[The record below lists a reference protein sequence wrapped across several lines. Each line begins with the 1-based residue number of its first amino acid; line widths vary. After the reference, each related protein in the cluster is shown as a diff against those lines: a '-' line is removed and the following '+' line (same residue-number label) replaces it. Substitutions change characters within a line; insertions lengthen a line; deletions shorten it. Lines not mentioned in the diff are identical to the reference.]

1 MKKKIENIKDLLI
14 VAQSNKD
21 KGDLPGSLNVLN
33 EVLNLD
39 PDNKKA
45 LNNIAN
51 ILKEMKEF
59 KKAIEYYS
67 RAINLD
73 PHYLVAKINL
83 AILYHELGDFKKAE
97 VLYKE
102 IIILDKLNF
111 SIYFNLSRIDFR
123 YFDQEKIKFI
133 EYALINEKI
142 DNFNKAS
149 AYFILA
155 KNQEIKKNFK
165 EEFKFLEKGHNY
177 FQKNFS
183 TEVYKQNLN
192 YWLNLLKKKFDK
204 IKLIEKKEKINF
216 NDINPIFIIGM
227 PRSGSTLVESII
239 SSGKMKIPNGGETAI
254 INWAVFNLLKK
265 KLLNKDQ
272 DLKDIFI
279 DKKDL
284 IKNIYNKYQNLNLLK
299 KEKEFFFT
307 DKSLENF
314 FYIEII
320 LQLFPNAKFIHCK
333 RNPADNI
340 FAIYKNFL
348 TKMTWTHNI
357 DDIIFYFN
365 NYLNIMSYFTKKYS
379 KKIFSVELEELTNN
393 SNQITKDIFNFC
405 ELKWSSE
412 SLEFHKRKDLLSA
425 TASNIQ
431 IREKIVKYNSEK
443 YNVYKNYV
451 QDFEKKINLLINK
464 WHA

>member
-51 ILKEMKEF
+51 ILKDIKKFE
-59 KKAIEYYS
+59 KAIECYLK
-67 RAINLD
+67 AINLD
-73 PHYLVAKINL
+73 PNYLVAKINL

-97 VLYKE
+97 ILYKE
-102 IIILDKLNF
+102 IIIQDKLNF
-111 SIYFNLSRIDFR
+111 SIYFNLSRIDFKF
-123 YFDQEKIKFI
+123 FDQKKIKFI
-133 EYALINEKI
+133 EYSLINENI
-142 DNFNKAS
+142 SEFNKAS
-149 AYFILA
+149 AYFVLA
-155 KNQEIKKNFK
+155 KNMELKKNYKEEIKY
-165 EEFKFLEKGHNY
+165 LEKGHNC
-177 FQKNFS
+177 FQKSFIP
-183 TEVYKQNLN
+183 EVYKQNLN
-192 YWLNLLKKKFDK
+192 YWLNLLPKKFNK
-204 IKLIEKKEKINF
+204 MKLIETNDEINLKDF
-216 NDINPIFIIGM
+216 NPIFIIGM

-254 INWAVFNLLKK
+254 INWAIYKSLKK
-265 KLLNKDQ
+265 KLMNNDQ
-272 DLKDIFI
+272 TSVDFFI

-284 IKNIYNKYQNLNLLK
+284 AKNIFEKYNNLNLLE
-299 KEKEFFFT
+299 KEKNFFFT

-320 LQLFPNAKFIHCK
+320 LKLFPNAKFIHCK
-333 RNPADNI
+333 RNPTDNI

-357 DDIIFYFN
+357 DDIIFYFK
-365 NYLNIMSYFTKKYS
+365 NYLNVMSHFRKTYS
-379 KKIFSVELEELTNN
+379 EKIFSVQLEELTNN
-393 SNQITKDIFNFC
+393 SNQISRDIFDFC
-405 ELKWSSE
+405 ELEWSSE
-412 SLEFHKRKDLLSA
+412 SLEFHKRKDLLSM

-431 IREKIVKYNSEK
+431 IREKIKKYDNKKYNA
-443 YNVYKNYV
+443 YKNHV
-451 QDFEKKINLLINK
+451 QDFEKKINLLT
-464 WHA
+464 HS